1 MRCYSNQAFATVS
14 LAKTHLQR
22 REMSARKRSALPSS
36 DESDSFLY
44 SDSEDEE
51 LSRSPASPTGS
62 FQSQNNSPKSPQHLL
77 DPSSSFQSTLPSS
90 TQGTSSFQS
99 LPVTATFTATSTPCY
114 SSSQSSTTRSSH
126 QLSPSITS
134 SLHSSFL
141 NTSPNSPLPL
151 PPPVFLSTSNAV
163 VGSALPLAPDTSS
176 FAVATTS
183 SIAHTAL
190 QTSKFFMHTS
200 NNINNQ

>member
-1 MRCYSNQAFATVS
+1 
-14 LAKTHLQR
+14 
-22 REMSARKRSALPSS
+22 MSARKRSALPSSNPHYILSLLEENSS

-77 DPSSSFQSTLPSS
+77 DPSSSFQSSLPSS

-134 SLHSSFL
+134 SLHSSFV
-141 NTSPNSPLPL
+141 NTLL
-151 PPPVFLSTSNAV
+151 CHFHLQ
-163 VGSALPLAPDTSS
+163 SS
-176 FAVATTS
+176 
-183 SIAHTAL
+183 
-190 QTSKFFMHTS
+190 
-200 NNINNQ
+200 

>member
-1 MRCYSNQAFATVS
+1 
-14 LAKTHLQR
+14 
-22 REMSARKRSALPSS
+22 MSWTLSCT
-36 DESDSFLY
+36 
-44 SDSEDEE
+44 DSEDEE

-62 FQSQNNSPKSPQHLL
+62 FQSQNNSTKSPQRLL
-77 DPSSSFQSTLPSS
+77 DPSSSFQSSLPSS

-151 PPPVFLSTSNAV
+151 PPPVFLSTSNTI
-163 VGSALPLAPDTSS
+163 VGSAVPLAPDTSPSS

-200 NNINNQ
+200 NNNNNQ